1 MKNHLCIRQAAQQE
15 IAFKFKRCAVY
26 LFHLELYG
34 SVYFCSDEAEWR
46 KFGMVV
52 FEAVP

>member
-1 MKNHLCIRQAAQQE
+1 MHSAGSQQE

-34 SVYFCSDEAEWR
+34 SVYFCTDGGEWQ
-46 KFGMVV
+46 KFGMVLL
-52 FEAVP
+52 EAVA